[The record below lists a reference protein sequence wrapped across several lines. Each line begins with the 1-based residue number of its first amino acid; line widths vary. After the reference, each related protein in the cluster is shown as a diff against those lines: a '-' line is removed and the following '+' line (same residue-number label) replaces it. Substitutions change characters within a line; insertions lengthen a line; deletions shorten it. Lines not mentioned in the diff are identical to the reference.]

1 MNDDGQPK
9 KKKRAP
15 AKRNAKKKPPLP
27 PVTAGPP
34 SRIDLAAPVVPVP
47 VAPGADDAAFDTDQ
61 ELAADLRAKLQALPK
76 APGVYMFRDSKRKVI
91 YVGKATSLRSRV
103 RSYFSQRDDGR
114 DLYPFMRAQIVDL
127 DTVVTDTEQEALV
140 LENNLIKKFRPRYNI
155 RLRDDKTFIS
165 IKVSTKDK
173 WPRTF
178 VVRRYR
184 KDGNAY
190 FGPYSSAWAIR
201 RTLDALRPV
210 FPLRLCNDHTLNN
223 RTRPCIY
230 HDIGC
235 CCAPCVPGKVSDE
248 EYRQHVNGLITFLK
262 GRNDGVVD
270 DLRTRMQAAADRLDF
285 ERAAELRD
293 RVAILESIVETQKTQ
308 TGDFADRDVIG
319 CYRAGEDLQVH
330 VLFYREGAL
339 INSASHQFRNPLP
352 DGELLRQFVVQY
364 YAGSQRYIPREI
376 LASLDL
382 DDADGLSQFL
392 SKRAGHAVEIRTP
405 VRGALKELTDLADT
419 NARYAHKDLLTL
431 EQHEERLLTAL
442 QQTLGLK
449 NLPDR
454 IECFDISTLQ
464 GTHTVASQ
472 ITFLHGR
479 PEKSQYR
486 RYRVSPE
493 NAGNDFDA
501 MAEVLARRVR
511 RARQENDPMPDLL
524 VLDGGPPQLAKVV
537 EVFEAHGVIEC
548 DLVALAK
555 SRRLGRGAN
564 APRSPERVYRPGEE
578 LAVPL
583 APDAPETFLMQRVR
597 DEAHRFAI
605 TYHRHRRRQ
614 EAMQTGLEAVPG
626 LGPRRRHLLLAE
638 FGTSGAIRKASVD
651 DLAKVDGISRKLAEA
666 VFAHFAAQRS
676 SDPVDDDAANDEM
689 PVVEPEEPD
698 APPGEPRVSAE

>member
-1 MNDDGQPK
+1 MQPGRAIVAK
-9 KKKRAP
+9 GRGKKKRTHDADAP
-15 AKRNAKKKPPLP
+15 TAALP
-27 PVTAGPP
+27 AEMLDDG
-34 SRIDLAAPVVPVP
+34 PVVPGVDD
-47 VAPGADDAAFDTDQ
+47 DDASG
-61 ELAADLRAKLQALPK
+61 EEISADVRAKLKALPK
-76 APGVYMFRDSKRKVI
+76 APGVYLFRDARRKVI
-91 YVGKATSLRSRV
+91 YVGKAVNLRSRV

-114 DLYPFMRAQIVDL
+114 WLYPFLRQQIVDL
-127 DTVVTDTEQEALV
+127 ETVITDTEQEALV

-178 VVRRYR
+178 VVRRYK

-190 FGPYSSAWAIR
+190 FGPYSSAWTIR

-235 CCAPCVPGKVSDE
+235 CCAPCVPGKVSEDD
-248 EYRQHVNGLITFLK
+248 YRQHVNGLVSFLK
-262 GRNDGVVD
+262 GRNDTIVED
-270 DLRTRMQAAADRLDF
+270 MRQRMHQAAERLDF

-293 RVAILESIVETQKTQ
+293 RVSILEQVVETQKTQ

-330 VLFYREGAL
+330 VLFYRDGKL

-352 DGELLRQFVVQY
+352 DGEVLRQFVVQY

-376 LASLDL
+376 LASLEL
-382 DDADGLSQFL
+382 DDADGLGVYL
-392 SKRAGHAVEIRTP
+392 ARRAEHSVEIKTP

-431 EQHEERLLTAL
+431 EQHEERLLHAL
-442 QQTLGLK
+442 QETLQLK

-464 GTHTVASQ
+464 GNHTVASQ

-486 RYRVSPE
+486 RYRISPE

-501 MAEVLARRVR
+501 MAEVLTRRVR
-511 RARQENDPMPDLL
+511 RARTQNDPMPDLL

-537 EVFEAHGVIEC
+537 KVFESEGVIEC

-555 SRRLGRGAN
+555 SRRQGKGAN
-564 APRSPERVYRPGEE
+564 ATRSPERVYRPGEE
-578 LAVPL
+578 HPVILES
-583 APDAPETFLMQRVR
+583 DAPETFLMQRVR

-605 TYHRHRRRQ
+605 TYHRHLRRQ
-614 EAMQTGLEAVPG
+614 EALQTGLEAVPG

-638 FGTSGAIRKASVD
+638 FGTGGAVRRAS
-651 DLAKVDGISRKLAEA
+651 LEELCKVPGISKKLAET
-666 VFAHFAAQRS
+666 VHSFFAAQTAS
-676 SDPVDDDAANDEM
+676 ENADGGTGDPADLDDM
-689 PVVEPEEPD
+689 PIVEPEDDGPPQPD
-698 APPGEPRVSAE
+698 QRAPGDDRS